1 MTRYRFKTM
10 RIAAAGRAPRHTLAC
25 LLAAATLPGFAA
37 PAWAQNGLP
46 SVNDYRLPSGTSSP
60 AARSQGPVD
69 PENPVATP
77 PRAVRQPQEASSPA
91 ATPSASPS
99 ATSSAKP
106 ATRKPPV
113 PAATN
118 SAAPRPAASG
128 AAARSESPATP
139 ATAASPARAENTPAP
154 APASPPAGASDN
166 AAEAALAQA
175 PEIEWR
181 VHSAEE
187 GPAWWQSPWVLALA
201 LIAGVGLGM
210 ALLAAMRRSREA
222 RAAVAWQQ
230 EPATLDAAPP
240 SPAPDMAQPP
250 AAPLPELDLKAVAPG
265 LAASTPQ
272 SPTAQPAPPA
282 RPALNVI
289 VNPLQVELAAR
300 RLSATLLNTVL
311 NYELVV
317 RNNGSEAIGP
327 VVVGGDMIAAHA
339 SLPDRAQLELSG
351 NEITPLHHIASLAP
365 GESAALSG
373 EFKLALA
380 DITPIRSGNAALFI
394 PLARFRV
401 EAARRG
407 APPLVASCTYVIGE
421 DQELPGSALK
431 PFRLDLGPRLYSR
444 IGQRELALSA

>member
-10 RIAAAGRAPRHTLAC
+10 RIATAGRAPRLILAC
-25 LLAAATLPGFAA
+25 LLASAVLPGFAP
-37 PAWAQNGLP
+37 PARAQNGLP

-60 AARSQGPVD
+60 AVRSQGPVD

-77 PRAVRQPQEASSPA
+77 PRAVRQPEQPSSPA
-91 ATPSASPS
+91 ATPSATPS
-99 ATSSAKP
+99 AAASSATA
-106 ATRKPPV
+106 ATRTPPR
-113 PAATN
+113 PAVTD
-118 SAAPRPAASG
+118 SAAPRPSSSS
-128 AAARSESPATP
+128 AAARSQSPVTPAASASPAS
-139 ATAASPARAENTPAP
+139 AENVSAAASPSPA
-154 APASPPAGASDN
+154 ASGN

-181 VHSAEE
+181 VHSADE

-210 ALLAAMRRSREA
+210 ALLAAMRRNREA
-222 RAAVAWQQ
+222 RAANDWQQ
-230 EPATLDAAPP
+230 EPATVETAPT
-240 SPAPDMAQPP
+240 SPAPEMAQQP
-250 AAPLPELDLKAVAPG
+250 ATALPELDLRAVAPE
-265 LAASTPQ
+265 LAPSGRKSSA
-272 SPTAQPAPPA
+272 APPASAA

-317 RNNGSEAIGP
+317 RNNGSDAIGP
-327 VVVGGDMIAAHA
+327 VLVGGDMIAAHA

-365 GESAALSG
+365 GESATLSG
-373 EFKLALA
+373 EFKLALV

-401 EAARRG
+401 EASRRA

-421 DQELPGSALK
+421 DQELPGAALK